1 MARPDRLQHPRIG
14 SRGCVCLCI
23 FNVCTTAIAI
33 YTPKSFPPHPVCTR
47 QRGRTRLN
55 KCLNAAPPN
64 TATRTVRWSSL
75 RLRLRAF
82 RLMRIFSASKSNAKI
97 SPEDKQ
103 VERFERL
110 EDTCAWLVVVGIIV
124 EYLPK
129 VVIWLSVRNW
139 RTFRDLIGGLIL
151 TLGIGGE
158 ILFGRKASSIEKRQ
172 LARLHERAAKAEGR
186 AAELQ
191 LEAERLRAQLTWR
204 SIDSDQFAKL
214 IPKLLS
220 NRGSVVLEYMNGDV
234 ESQYFASGLEN
245 VFASAKWNTGLFA
258 GNGFCGFFGVV
269 IPRPYGEII
278 GPTLAIL
285 EAFKDAGISVNIG
298 SLPKWASGVISQP
311 PPPEPSVRLLV
322 APKMPL
328 PPPPVTPP
336 ET

>member
-1 MARPDRLQHPRIG
+1 
-14 SRGCVCLCI
+14 
-23 FNVCTTAIAI
+23 
-33 YTPKSFPPHPVCTR
+33 
-47 QRGRTRLN
+47 
-55 KCLNAAPPN
+55 
-64 TATRTVRWSSL
+64 
-75 RLRLRAF
+75 
-82 RLMRIFSASKSNAKI
+82 MRIFSASKSNAKI